1 VKPLRLALVLFA
13 LSASACADW
22 GAGCASEPLDAP
34 LKAEAVAPAALEFS
48 VPAERRI
55 DLGQQL
61 LEQLSEEGNHRLV
74 AELPELTGR
83 LDAYSE
89 YEFGPLSV
97 SVPLIGLSVDPSG
110 GGLSVGLTFSAAE
123 LSAILAVSVDGGSGE
138 DCEVVISLPERRASV
153 RLVLSEGEFEPAAL
167 VVDGIPQLSG
177 EPISLIPKDQCPH
190 PQVVA
195 AQEPVAEALDLALQ
209 EGLLAMNEALAGLCE
224 GGLGVDAGSSG
235 RIHSDLLFS
244 LRPGLTS
251 SQMLGGPILVG
262 FTGGFE
268 SQRAACVP
276 PDLPPAL
283 PAHGE
288 PADFDGVLPW
298 SQEPYDLAVA
308 VSIHYLSQ
316 GLTAAH
322 RAGLLCRSSGAGP
335 VPDVAL
341 SNLLPSLSLLGKI
354 DSVRA
359 AVWPTGTPRVEFGA
373 RDSDAGEILPRLVVA
388 LPGMR
393 MDVFAQLDGAD
404 LRAVGILADL
414 TLELVPR
421 LSGHVLSLDLV
432 GAKLTNLE
440 VGFSELVTEQ
450 AGELREAVS
459 EVISAVATSLVAEL
473 GPIPLPLPASA
484 GPELREARVSGDHLL
499 LYF

>member
-1 VKPLRLALVLFA
+1 MKPLRLALVLFL
-13 LSASACADW
+13 LSGSACADW
-22 GAGCASEPLDAP
+22 GAGCTADPLGAP

-61 LEQLSEEGNHRLV
+61 LEQLTTEGNHRLL
-74 AELPELTGR
+74 AELPKLTGR

-110 GGLSVGLTFSAAE
+110 GGLSVGLTFSAAD
-123 LSAILAVSVDGGSGE
+123 LSGILAVSVDGGSGE
-138 DCEVVISLPERRASV
+138 DCEVEISLPERRASV
-153 RLVLSEGEFEPAAL
+153 RLVLSEGELEPAQL
-167 VVDGIPQLSG
+167 IVDGIPQLSG
-177 EPISLIPKDQCPH
+177 EPISLIPKDQCAH

-195 AQEPVAEALDLALQ
+195 ARESVAEALDLALQ
-209 EGLLAMNEALAGLCE
+209 EGLLVMNEALAELCE
-224 GGLGVDAGSSG
+224 GGLGVDASASG
-235 RIHSDLLFS
+235 RIGSVLLFS

-276 PDLPPAL
+276 PDLPPAM

-288 PADFDGVLPW
+288 PAAFDGLLPW
-298 SQEPYDLAVA
+298 SQEPYDLAVS

-322 RAGLLCRSSGAGP
+322 RAGLLCRRVGAGP
-335 VPDVAL
+335 LPDVAL
-341 SNLLPSLSLLGKI
+341 SNLLPSLSMLGKI
-354 DSVRA
+354 DGVRA
-359 AVWPTGTPRVEFGA
+359 AVWPTGAPRLEFGA
-373 RDSDAGEILPRLVVA
+373 RDPEAGEILPRLVIA
-388 LPGMR
+388 LPAMR
-393 MDVFAQLDGAD
+393 MDIFAQLDGAD
-404 LRAVGILADL
+404 LRAVGISADL
-414 TLELVPR
+414 SLELVPSFR
-421 LSGHVLSLDLV
+421 EHVLSLDLV
-432 GAKLTNLE
+432 SAKLTNLE
-440 VGFSELVTEQ
+440 IVFSELVTEQ
-450 AGELREAVS
+450 AGELRKAVS
-459 EVISAVATSLVAEL
+459 EVISAVAASLVAEL
-473 GPIPLPLPASA
+473 GPIPLSLPESA